1 MSLGNLCRREVVVVN
16 QGTPIKEAVKFMEEK
31 NIGSVIVVGGGKP
44 LGIATD
50 RDILL
55 RVVNKGLDPEKSSVD
70 DVMTK
75 EIVTLK
81 EGMGLFEALE
91 QVKGKGIRRFPI
103 VDASGNL
110 KGIMTLDDI
119 IYLLGKEMADVASI
133 IESPLETTNW
143 RLSIK

>member
-16 QGTPIKEAVKFMEEK
+16 QGTPIEEAVKFMEEK

-70 DVMTK
+70 DVMTR

-103 VDASGNL
+103 VDARGNL

-133 IESPLETTNW
+133 IEREGP
-143 RLSIK
+143 RL

>member
-31 NIGSVIVVGGGKP
+31 NIGSVIVVGSGKP

-70 DVMTK
+70 DVMTR

-133 IESPLETTNW
+133 IEREGP
-143 RLSIK
+143 RL

>member
-44 LGIATD
+44 VGIATD

-70 DVMTK
+70 EVMTK

-81 EGMGLFEALE
+81 ESMGLFEALE

-103 VDASGNL
+103 VDARGNL

-133 IESPLETTNW
+133 IEREGP
-143 RLSIK
+143 RL

>member
-1 MSLGNLCRREVVVVN
+1 MSLGNMCRKEIVCVN
-16 QGTPIKEAVKFMEEK
+16 LGTNVKEAAKFMEDK
-31 NIGSVIVVGGGKP
+31 NVGSIIVVGGGKP
-44 LGIATD
+44 VGIVTD

-55 RVVNKGLDPEKSSVD
+55 RVINRGLDPEKSSVD

-103 VDASGNL
+103 VDARGNL
-110 KGIMTLDDI
+110 KSIMTLDDI
-119 IYLLGKEMADVASI
+119 IYLFGKESADVAM
-133 IESPLETTNW
+133 
-143 RLSIK
+143 

>member
-70 DVMTK
+70 DVMTR

-103 VDASGNL
+103 VDARGNL

-133 IESPLETTNW
+133 IEREGP
-143 RLSIK
+143 RL

>member
-31 NIGSVIVVGGGKP
+31 NIGSVIVVGSGKP

-55 RVVNKGLDPEKSSVD
+55 RVVNKGLDPEKSTVD

-91 QVKGKGIRRFPI
+91 QVKEKGIRRFPI
-103 VDASGNL
+103 VDARGNL

-133 IESPLETTNW
+133 IEREGP
-143 RLSIK
+143 RL

>member
-31 NIGSVIVVGGGKP
+31 NIGSVIVVGSGKP

-70 DVMTK
+70 DVMTR

-103 VDASGNL
+103 VDARGNL

-133 IESPLETTNW
+133 IEREGP
-143 RLSIK
+143 RL

>member
-103 VDASGNL
+103 VDARGNL

-133 IESPLETTNW
+133 IEREGP
-143 RLSIK
+143 RL

>member
-1 MSLGNLCRREVVVVN
+1 MSLGNLCRREVVVVS
-16 QGTPIKEAVKFMEEK
+16 QGTPIKKAVKFMEEK
-31 NIGSVIVVGGGKP
+31 NIGSVIVVGSGKP

-103 VDASGNL
+103 VDARGNL

-133 IESPLETTNW
+133 IEREGP
-143 RLSIK
+143 RL